1 MIMDERMELNLIYI
15 LFCTKDNKYEEE
27 PGIPPS
33 LYYVPNL
40 ELELKDV
47 FQILQSGGRLTRS
60 RKNQPSSSTKIMES
74 RSREKRSTL
83 QKY

>member
-27 PGIPPS
+27 PIISPS
-33 LYYVPNL
+33 MYYVSNL